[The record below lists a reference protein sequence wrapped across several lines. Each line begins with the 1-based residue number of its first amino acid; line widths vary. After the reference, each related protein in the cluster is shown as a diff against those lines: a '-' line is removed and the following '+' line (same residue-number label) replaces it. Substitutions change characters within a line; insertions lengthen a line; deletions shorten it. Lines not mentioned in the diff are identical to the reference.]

1 MLTMCHTEEC
11 RLGIIP
17 LFFQNVL
24 EKILFV
30 LYNQNMN
37 WLVIAS
43 DTDSDKLEKAEDFL
57 ISKNGESPKTI
68 LISSDMNLDELKENF
83 RTVQKTTH
91 CIVIGC
97 SSIFGSSDCVFLL
110 GFLMGAQANILIY
123 DKRDDH
129 LFEKLRDG
137 RPLGFNS
144 FTDFDSLL
152 KFIEEKFDDF
162 KQLELERNSLVNLFT
177 MGIPFTADSFAHYL
191 EKDLQEVCQ
200 MFINAGMSVNAK
212 TSEGVPMLNVA
223 TRAEHMDQVKWLIG
237 LGADVNSISGDR
249 GYTAVMDA
257 VWRKNYAMTKYYI
270 SKGAGLN
277 VVSSDGQPI
286 LVLAVGNGDEKIVN
300 LLLENGADPD
310 LPDSMGMSARK
321 YAGLFKKAAIVE
333 MMKKYPPK
341 EK

>member
-1 MLTMCHTEEC
+1 
-11 RLGIIP
+11 
-17 LFFQNVL
+17 
-24 EKILFV
+24 
-30 LYNQNMN
+30 MN

-43 DTDSDKLEKAEDFL
+43 GSDNDKLNKAKDFL
-57 ISKNGESPKTI
+57 LSKNGEDPNVI
-68 LISSDMNLDELKENF
+68 LISENLDLEELQKNF

-91 CIVIGC
+91 CIVIGA
-97 SSIFGSSDCVFLL
+97 SSVFSSSDCVFLM
-110 GFLMGAQANILIY
+110 GFLMGSQANLLIY
-123 DKRDDH
+123 DKKDDH

-137 RPLGFNS
+137 RTLGFNS
-144 FTDFDSLL
+144 FTDFDTLL
-152 KFIEEKFDDF
+152 KFIDEKFNDF
-162 KQLELERNSLVNLFT
+162 EQIELERNSLINLFT

-191 EKDLQEVCQ
+191 EKELQDVCQ
-200 MFINAGMSVNAK
+200 MFINAGMPVNAK
-212 TSEGVPMLNVA
+212 TSEGVPMLNIA
-223 TRAEHMDQVKWLIG
+223 TRAEHMDQVEWLIG

-257 VWRKNYAMTKYYI
+257 VWRKNYALTEYYI

-286 LVLAVGNGDEKIVN
+286 LVLAVGNGDEKIVK
-300 LLLENGADPD
+300 LLLDNGADPD

-333 MMKKYPPK
+333 IMEKYPPK